1 MKSILKFLG
10 AFLICTTASFA
21 QVGIGTEDPAESS
34 ILELQSTDKGLLL
47 PRLTTAQRDGISSP
61 AEGLTIYNTTTESL
75 EVYELSSTS
84 WKRLSKE
91 ENGTPSLTMY
101 RAMDGAN
108 LTTSSNSTNFDQFP
122 LDADDVTEIDS
133 EYFEVVSNGKIK
145 ILKAGTYSIN
155 ASWATRDLESG
166 SVKYIFAVFKNGTR
180 TGYMTRGVVNLPTDD
195 YFGASGTF
203 QHVFAEDDIVDISYY
218 IGNTASNVPGDLLH
232 IGMVKL

>member
-47 PRLTTAQRDGISSP
+47 PRLTTTQRDAISGSV
-61 AEGLTIYNTTTESL
+61 EGLTIYNTTTESI

-84 WKRLSKE
+84 WKRLSAE
-91 ENGTPSLTMY
+91 EDGIPSLTMY
-101 RAMDGAN
+101 RNMNGAN
-108 LTTSSNSTNFDQFP
+108 LVTSSNSTNFDQFP
-122 LDADDVTEIDS
+122 LGTSHVLDNDS
-133 EYFEVVSNGKIK
+133 DYFEVVGNGKIK
-145 ILKAGTYSIN
+145 ILKAGVYSIN

-166 SVKYIFAVFKNGTR
+166 SVKYIFAVFKNGIR
-180 TGYMTRGVVNLPTDD
+180 TGYMARGAVNLPSND

-203 QHVFAEDDIVDISYY
+203 QHVFAADDILDISYY
-218 IGNTASNVPGDLLH
+218 IGNSASDVPGDLLH
-232 IGMVKL
+232 IGIVKL